1 MTNSL
6 TGTVHSKLFWKGNEE
21 EDGFSAE
28 MQRREKTA
36 QKWSYY
42 QTSIK
47 GPLLFSDS
55 DSVYI

>member
-36 QKWSYY
+36 QK
-42 QTSIK
+42 
-47 GPLLFSDS
+47 
-55 DSVYI
+55 